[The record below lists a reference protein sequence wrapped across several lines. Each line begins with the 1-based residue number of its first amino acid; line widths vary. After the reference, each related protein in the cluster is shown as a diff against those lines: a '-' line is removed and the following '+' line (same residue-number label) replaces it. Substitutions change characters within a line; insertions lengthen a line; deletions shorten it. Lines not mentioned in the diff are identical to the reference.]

1 MKNILKSLLFAL
13 LLPMTVQSEAQTLP
27 MQNHN
32 ELWYDEPAVLWT
44 EALPLGDGRLG
55 AMIFGNPMQERLQLN
70 EETIWAGKPNN
81 NYNPEAREWIPKIRQ
96 LVFEGKYREAQDLCT
111 KHVKS
116 PTNQGMPY
124 QPFGDLRLAFAG
136 QESYSNY
143 RRSLDLDSALAVVE
157 YDVQE
162 VHYRRE
168 CFASFADS
176 VVILHLTA
184 SKPGQISFST
194 MLTTPQQDSR
204 LLSTDDGGIS
214 LHGITG
220 EHEKSGSKLRYM
232 GRVRVKTEGGRQLSQ
247 GGIISVTGADEA
259 TVYISIATA
268 FNNYQDVSGDERARS
283 LRQIEGALARP
294 YAEARAAHIARYQ
307 ALADRNTLW
316 LGPDEYADRTTL
328 QRLADFRQTHDR
340 HLVALYYRFGRYLL
354 ISSSQP
360 GGQPATLQ
368 GIWNDKMLPS
378 WDSKYTCNINLEM
391 NYWPSEVCNLSEL
404 NEPLFRLI
412 REVSQTGRE
421 TARVMYGCQDST
433 AWVLHHNTDLWRIT
447 GSVDNAPSGMWM
459 SGGAWLCTH
468 LWQHYLYTRD
478 VDFLREWYPV
488 MLGAARFYDETMVYE
503 PEHHYLVVCPSN
515 SPENAP
521 KGHNATTAAG
531 CTMDNQLV
539 TDLWS
544 EVAEAARILA
554 ADKAKSGTAAT
565 VESGTPGSET
575 LLATAEHFEARL
587 KELPPMQIG
596 SWGQLQ
602 EWLGD
607 WDNPKD
613 DHRHV
618 SHLYGL
624 YPSNQISMLNTPELA
639 KAAQVSLEHRGDIST
654 GWAMGWRV
662 CLWARLLDGNHAYRL
677 IENQLQLTHEQDKS
691 YEGKLG
697 GGTYPNLFDAH
708 PPFQIDGNFGCTAG
722 IAEMLMQS
730 QDDVIQLLPALPDAW
745 RSEGRVSG
753 LVARGGFV
761 IDMEWHD
768 GVVTRLEVTSR
779 LGGRLQVAAPGF
791 KKVIKKQTKAGEHLK
806 FTI

>member
-1 MKNILKSLLFAL
+1 MNRHVMLAL
-13 LLPMTVQSEAQTLP
+13 LATLSLVAVAQNLPL
-27 MQNHN
+27 QNHH
-32 ELWYDEPAVLWT
+32 ELWYDQPAHLWT

-55 AMIFGNPMQERLQLN
+55 AMVFGSPVQEHLQLN

-81 NYNPEAREWIPKIRQ
+81 NFNPEAREWIPRIQQ
-96 LVFEGKYREAQDLCT
+96 LVLEGKYREAQDLCT
-111 KHVKS
+111 RHVKS

-124 QPFGDLRLAFAG
+124 QPFGDLYLTFPG
-136 QESYSNY
+136 HEEYGNY
-143 RRSLDLDSALAVVE
+143 RRSLDLDSALTHVS
-157 YDVQE
+157 YDVAG
-162 VHYRRE
+162 VHYERE

-176 VVILHLTA
+176 AVILRLTA
-184 SKPGQISFST
+184 SRPGQITFTTS
-194 MLTTPQQDSR
+194 LTTPQQESR
-204 LLSTDDGGIS
+204 LLATEDGLS

-232 GRVRVKTEGGRQLSQ
+232 GRVSVVQEGGSQ
-247 GGIISVTGADEA
+247 HIADGVISVKGANVA

-268 FNNYQDVSGDERARS
+268 FRNYQDVGADERARVANQ
-283 LRQIEGALARP
+283 LRLAKQKTYSQARRQHIEA
-294 YAEARAAHIARYQ
+294 YQ
-307 ALADRNTLW
+307 LLADRNTLW
-316 LGPDEYADRTTL
+316 LGNDEYPDKTTL
-328 QRLADFRQTHDR
+328 QRLIDFRATDDR
-340 HLVALYYRFGRYLL
+340 HLAAMYYRFGRYLL

-360 GGQPATLQ
+360 GGQPANLQ

-391 NYWPSEVCNLSEL
+391 NYWPAEVTNLSEL

-421 TARVMYGCQDST
+421 TARVMYGVKDTT
-433 AWVLHHNTDLWRIT
+433 AWVLHHNTDLWRVT
-447 GSVDNAPSGMWM
+447 GAIDNAPSGMWM

-468 LWQHYLYTRD
+468 LWQHYLYTLD
-478 VDFLREWYPV
+478 VDFLRQWYPV
-488 MLGAARFYDETMVYE
+488 MLGAARFFDETMIYE

-515 SPENAP
+515 SPENTP
-521 KGHNATTAAG
+521 KGHGATTSAG

-539 TDLWS
+539 GDLWS
-544 EVAEAARILA
+544 EVA
-554 ADKAKSGTAAT
+554 
-565 VESGTPGSET
+565 
-575 LLATAEHFEARL
+575 ATARLLGDEATAQHYESRL
-587 KELPPMQIG
+587 KELAPMQIG

-602 EWLGD
+602 EWLYD
-607 WDNPKD
+607 WDDPQD

-624 YPSNQISMLNTPELA
+624 YPSNQISMSRTPELA
-639 KAAQVSLEHRGDIST
+639 HAAQVSLEHRGDIST

-677 IENQLQLTHEQDKS
+677 MQNQLQLTHEQDKS
-691 YEGKLG
+691 YEPKQG
-697 GGTYPNLFDAH
+697 GGTYQNLFDAH

-730 QDDVIQLLPALPDAW
+730 QDEVIRLLPALPDVW
-745 RSEGRVSG
+745 KTQGRVTG

-768 GVVTRLEVTSR
+768 GKVSYLAVTARCSNTLR
-779 LGGRLQVAAPGF
+779 IAGPGLRRNINLHMAANETLIL
-791 KKVIKKQTKAGEHLK
+791 KK
-806 FTI
+806 